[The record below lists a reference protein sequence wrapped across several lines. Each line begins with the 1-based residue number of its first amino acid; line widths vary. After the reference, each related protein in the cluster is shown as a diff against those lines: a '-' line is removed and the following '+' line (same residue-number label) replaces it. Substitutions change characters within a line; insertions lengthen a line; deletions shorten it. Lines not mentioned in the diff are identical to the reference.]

1 LELGTEATRTGIID
15 NAKKSG
21 YIALKK
27 DVYTILPGGE
37 FLIEQLSHL
46 GISMDKYKTSEL
58 GKALKSVYR
67 GKMSVQESVGLA
79 ESEIAKVFERERGQ
93 KELLPETDEDTG
105 FFGDIIGKCPVC
117 GKDIM
122 RGKWSYGCLGYK
134 EGCTFK
140 INFYI
145 CKRAIS
151 VSNAKLLLETGK
163 TSKIKGFTSKKNTLF
178 DAQLKLDEEK
188 KVVFD
193 F

>member
-1 LELGTEATRTGIID
+1 
-15 NAKKSG
+15 
-21 YIALKK
+21 
-27 DVYTILPGGE
+27 TILPGGE

-67 GKMSVQESVGLA
+67 GKMSVSESVSLA
-79 ESEIAKVFERERGQ
+79 QAEIASVFEKRGVT
-93 KELLPETDEDTG
+93 PETDDDTG

-117 GKDIM
+117 GKDVM
-122 RGKWSYGCLGYK
+122 RGKWSYGCMGYK
-134 EGCTFK
+134 DGCTFK
-140 INFYI
+140 INCYI

-163 TSKIKGFTSKKNTLF
+163 TAKIKGFTSKKGTLF
-178 DAQLKLDEEK
+178 DANLKLDEEK

>member
-1 LELGTEATRTGIID
+1 MRNPIVTVRG
-15 NAKKSG
+15 N
-21 YIALKK
+21 
-27 DVYTILPGGE
+27 VYTILPGGE

-67 GKMSVQESVGLA
+67 GEMSVQDSVGLA
-79 ESEIAKVFERERGQ
+79 ENEIARVFDKQRAGGGQ
-93 KELLPETDEDTG
+93 SPETDEDTG
-105 FFGDIIGKCPVC
+105 FFGDIIGKCPIC

-134 EGCTFK
+134 DGCTFK

-188 KVVFD
+188 KIVFD

>member
-1 LELGTEATRTGIID
+1 
-15 NAKKSG
+15 
-21 YIALKK
+21 
-27 DVYTILPGGE
+27 
-37 FLIEQLSHL
+37 
-46 GISMDKYKTSEL
+46 
-58 GKALKSVYR
+58 
-67 GKMSVQESVGLA
+67 
-79 ESEIAKVFERERGQ
+79 
-93 KELLPETDEDTG
+93 
-105 FFGDIIGKCPVC
+105 
-117 GKDIM
+117 M